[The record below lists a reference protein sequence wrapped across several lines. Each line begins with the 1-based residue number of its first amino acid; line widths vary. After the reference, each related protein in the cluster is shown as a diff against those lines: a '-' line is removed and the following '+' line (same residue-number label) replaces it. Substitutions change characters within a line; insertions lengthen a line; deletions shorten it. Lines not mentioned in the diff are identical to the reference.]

1 MKSIQVGLLGIGTV
15 GSGVFNVLQ
24 RNQDEIAR
32 RAGCAIRIHTVAD
45 LDTARAKAVV
55 GDAAQ
60 VVADARAI
68 IANPEIDV
76 VIELIG
82 GYGIA
87 KALVLEAI
95 AAGKHVVTA
104 NKALLA
110 VHGTEIFKAAQEA
123 RGGLGVMVMFEA
135 AVAGGIPI
143 IKSLREGLTAN
154 RIEWVAGIINGTTN
168 FILSE
173 MRSKGLDFATVL
185 KEAQKLGYAEA
196 DPTFDIE
203 GVDAAHKASIMSA
216 IAFGTPVQFDKAY
229 IEGITKLAA
238 QDIKYAEQLG
248 YRIKLLGIS
257 KRVVSHTSTGEPPVE
272 GIELRVHPTLVPAKR
287 LIANVEGAMNA
298 VMVHG
303 DAVGT
308 TLYYGKGAGSEPT
321 ASAVIADLVDIARLA
336 SADAAHR
343 VPYLAFQHDAMSDVH
358 VLPMAQVVTSYYLR
372 LRVADEAGVLAQVTG
387 IVANAGI
394 SIDAVLQREA
404 DEVGGEGAAFTDL
417 IILTH
422 DCQEAVM
429 DAAMAQMQALHT
441 VLAPIVRIRKEEL
454 A

>member
-1 MKSIQVGLLGIGTV
+1 MKNIQVGLLGIGTV
-15 GSGVFNVLQ
+15 GSGVFTVLA
-24 RNQDEIAR
+24 RNHDEIVR
-32 RAGCAIRIHTVAD
+32 RAGRGIEITMVAD
-45 LDTARAKAVV
+45 LDTARAKATV
-55 GDAAQ
+55 GDKVQ
-60 VVADARAI
+60 VVSDARAV
-68 IANPEIDV
+68 IANPDIDI

-110 VHGTEIFKAAQEA
+110 VHGTEIFQAAQA
-123 RGGLGVMVMFEA
+123 KGVMVMFEA

-143 IKSLREGLTAN
+143 IKALREGLTAN
-154 RIEWVAGIINGTTN
+154 RIQWIAGIINGTTN

-173 MRSKGLDFATVL
+173 MRSKGLDFDVVL
-185 KEAQKLGYAEA
+185 KEAQRLGYAEA

-203 GVDAAHKASIMSA
+203 GVDAAHKATIMAA
-216 IAFGTPVQFDKAY
+216 IGFGIPVQFDKAHA
-229 IEGITKLAA
+229 EGITKLTAT
-238 QDIKYAEQLG
+238 DIKYAEQLG

-257 KRVVSHTSTGEPPVE
+257 KRRDN
-272 GIELRVHPTLVPAKR
+272 GIELRVHPTLVPNKR

-298 VMVHG
+298 VMVQG

-321 ASAVIADLVDIARLA
+321 ASAVIADLVDITRMATA
-336 SADAAHR
+336 TAAQR
-343 VPYLAFQHDAMSDVH
+343 VPALAFQPGSMNTMP
-358 VLPMAQVVTSYYLR
+358 VLPMGDVVTSYYLR

-404 DEVGGEGAAFTDL
+404 DEVGGEGATSTDL

-422 DCQEAVM
+422 DCKEATM
-429 DAAMAQMQALHT
+429 NGAMAQMQALKT